1 MKIIKLV
8 LKSIFIAIASVV
20 VMVFLALLSVGGN
33 SEVSVS
39 ENTVKGRDCFFES
52 SSGVLD
58 KKMLG
63 SLLVKE
69 VAVSKNIVS
78 RNSSI
83 EFTEE
88 TTNDLGQFL
97 IKATVRA
104 NHVIGSKKP
113 FKSETKIQV
122 TVTCDDYKIEY
133 IK

>member
-1 MKIIKLV
+1 MKLIKLV
-8 LKSIFIAIASVV
+8 LKAVFIAVASVV
-20 VMVFLALLSVGGN
+20 VMVFLALLSVGGD
-33 SEVSVS
+33 SKVSVS

-52 SSGVLD
+52 SFGVLD

-63 SLLVKE
+63 KLLVKE

-88 TTNDLGQFL
+88 TINDLGHFL
-97 IKATVRA
+97 VKATVKS
-104 NHVIGSKKP
+104 NHIVGSKKP

-122 TVTCDDYKIEY
+122 IVTCDEYNIEY